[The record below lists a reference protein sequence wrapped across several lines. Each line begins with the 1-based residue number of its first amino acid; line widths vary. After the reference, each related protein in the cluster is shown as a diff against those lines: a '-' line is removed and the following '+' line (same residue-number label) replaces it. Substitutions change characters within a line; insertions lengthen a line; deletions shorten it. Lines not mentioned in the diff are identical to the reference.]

1 MRCLVVI
8 PTYQEV
14 GNVEEVLRR
23 SRAALPDGEV
33 LIVDDGSPDGTADR
47 AEELGAELGGVSV
60 LRRQSKDGLGAAYR
74 AGFAWGIE
82 RGFEVLIEMDA
93 DLQHDPASLP
103 RLVAAVGQGA
113 ELAIGSRYVEG
124 GSIPAWSWHRRALS
138 RYGNL
143 YAATVL
149 SLPVSDATSGFRAY
163 HASALLLLDTSAFRA
178 DGYGFQIETAYR
190 VSRAGGRIVEVPIS
204 FADRA
209 VGESKMSWRIV
220 AEALLL
226 VTGWAIR
233 DRLFHR
239 IRSRAGRER
248 RRRTAFQEPPQLA
261 GDATA
266 PGAGPAATGSSSLE
280 QAPPPPELPPN

>member
-33 LIVDDGSPDGTADR
+33 LVVDDGSPDGTADR
-47 AEELGAELGGVSV
+47 AEALAAELGSVSV

-82 RGFEVLIEMDA
+82 RGFEVLVEMDA
-93 DLQHDPASLP
+93 DLQHDPAALP
-103 RLVAAVGQGA
+103 LLVGTVEGGA

-138 RYGNL
+138 RYGNR
-143 YAATVL
+143 YAALVL
-149 SLPVSDATSGFRAY
+149 GLPVADATSGFRAY
-163 HASALLLLDTSAFRA
+163 HANVLRLLDTSAFRA

-190 VSRAGGRIVEVPIS
+190 ISRAGGRVAEVPIA
-204 FADRA
+204 FGDRTA
-209 VGESKMSWRIV
+209 GESKMSWRIV
-220 AEALLL
+220 AEALVL
-226 VTGWAIR
+226 VTWWGAR

-239 IRSRAGRER
+239 LRSRPGHDGRGRAARLGRPSR
-248 RRRTAFQEPPQLA
+248 RPPDQPT
-261 GDATA
+261 G
-266 PGAGPAATGSSSLE
+266 PG
-280 QAPPPPELPPN
+280 

>member
-23 SRAALPDGEV
+23 SRAAVPEGEV

-47 AEELGAELGGVSV
+47 AEEVAAVLGGVSV

-74 AGFAWGIE
+74 AGFAWGME

-93 DLQHDPASLP
+93 DLQHDPGDLP
-103 RLVAAVGQGA
+103 RLVGTVEDGA
-113 ELAIGSRYVEG
+113 DLAIGSRYVEG
-124 GSIPAWSWHRRALS
+124 GSIPSWSWHRRALS
-138 RYGNL
+138 RYGNR
-143 YAATVL
+143 YAAVVL
-149 SLPVSDATSGFRAY
+149 GLPVVDATSGFRAY
-163 HASALLLLDTSAFRA
+163 HANTLRLLDTNDFRA

-190 VSRAGGRIVEVPIS
+190 ISRAGGRIVEVPIS
-204 FADRA
+204 FSDRA

-220 AEALLL
+220 AEALIL
-226 VTGWAIR
+226 VTWWAVR

-239 IRSRAGRER
+239 LHTPGGVAPWHRSS
-248 RRRTAFQEPPQLA
+248 
-261 GDATA
+261 
-266 PGAGPAATGSSSLE
+266 PAAPPRPTSPTD
-280 QAPPPPELPPN
+280 PPPPSG

>member
-47 AEELGAELGGVSV
+47 AEAVAAGLGGVSV
-60 LRRQSKDGLGAAYR
+60 LRRHAKEGLGAAYR
-74 AGFAWGIE
+74 AGFAWGLE

-93 DLQHDPASLP
+93 DLQHDPGALPSL
-103 RLVAAVGQGA
+103 VGAIEAGA
-113 ELAIGSRYVEG
+113 ELAIGSRYVAG
-124 GSIPAWSWHRRALS
+124 GSIPSWSWHRRALS
-138 RYGNL
+138 RYGNR
-143 YAATVL
+143 YAAL
-149 SLPVSDATSGFRAY
+149 MLALPVADATSGFRAY
-163 HASALLLLDTSAFRA
+163 HAHTLRLLDTSAFRA

-190 VSRAGGRIVEVPIS
+190 ISRAGGRIVEVPIS

-209 VGESKMSWRIV
+209 VGDSKMAWPIV
-220 AEALLL
+220 VEALVL
-226 VTGWAIR
+226 VTWWSAR

-239 IRSRAGRER
+239 IHTSPGRGH
-248 RRRTAFQEPPQLA
+248 PL
-261 GDATA
+261 
-266 PGAGPAATGSSSLE
+266 TGR
-280 QAPPPPELPPN
+280 PPPPRPNDPTPPA

>member
-23 SRAALPDGEV
+23 ARAALPDGEV

-47 AEELGAELGGVSV
+47 AEAVAAELGSVSV
-60 LRRQSKDGLGAAYR
+60 LRRHSKDGLGAAYR

-93 DLQHDPASLP
+93 DLQHDPAALP
-103 RLVAAVGQGA
+103 ALVRTIEGGA
-113 ELAIGSRYVEG
+113 ELAIGSRYVAG
-124 GSIPAWSWHRRALS
+124 GSIPAWTWHRRALS
-138 RYGNL
+138 RYGNR
-143 YAATVL
+143 YAALVL
-149 SLPVSDATSGFRAY
+149 CLPVADATSGFRAY
-163 HASALLLLDTSAFRA
+163 HANTLRLLDTSAFRA

-190 VSRAGGRIVEVPIS
+190 ISRAGGRIDEVPIS

-209 VGESKMSWRIV
+209 AGESKMSWRIV
-220 AEALLL
+220 VEALVL
-226 VTGWAIR
+226 VTWWAGR

-239 IRSRAGRER
+239 LRSRPGHDGRSRGTLLGR
-248 RRRTAFQEPPQLA
+248 RSRSKPSGR
-261 GDATA
+261 G
-266 PGAGPAATGSSSLE
+266 
-280 QAPPPPELPPN
+280 

>member
-1 MRCLVVI
+1 MRSLVVI

-23 SRAALPDGEV
+23 ARAALPEGEV

-47 AEELGAELGGVSV
+47 AEEVAFDLGGVSV
-60 LRRQSKDGLGAAYR
+60 LRRRSKDGLGAAYR

-93 DLQHDPASLP
+93 DLQHDPAALP
-103 RLVAAVGQGA
+103 QLTGAIEAGA

-124 GSIPAWSWHRRALS
+124 GSIPSWSWHRRALS
-138 RYGNL
+138 RYGNG
-143 YAATVL
+143 YAALVL
-149 SLPVSDATSGFRAY
+149 ALPVADATSGFRAY
-163 HASALLLLDTSAFRA
+163 HANTLQLLDTSAFRA

-190 VSRAGGRIVEVPIS
+190 ISRAGGRIVEVPIS

-220 AEALLL
+220 VEALLL
-226 VTGWAIR
+226 VTWWAVR

-239 IRSRAGRER
+239 LRSQSSRDRRA
-248 RRRTAFQEPPQLA
+248 RRTPLGPHGRPPA
-261 GDATA
+261 DGP
-266 PGAGPAATGSSSLE
+266 PG
-280 QAPPPPELPPN
+280 